1 MIFIYILITGLP
13 AFLIFLVVK
22 KMMKADA
29 IKKNGITTDAYI
41 LNIETRRMGKT
52 TADVLTL
59 EYKDA
64 AGRRHPARAT
74 LQVGKYR
81 AGQRIPIKY
90 LPHNPAQ
97 YGFDDVSGYWF
108 ILIFCILLFLFTLFA
123 VYKINEAL
131 QGADIHF
138 TG

>member
-1 MIFIYILITGLP
+1 MIFVYIIIIGLP
-13 AFLIFLVVK
+13 ALLIFFILK
-22 KMMKADA
+22 KMKKVNN
-29 IKKNGITTDAYI
+29 IKKQGITTDAFI
-41 LNIETRRMGKT
+41 THISTRRMGKT
-52 TADVLTL
+52 TVDVLTL

-64 AGRRHPARAT
+64 AGRRHPAKAT
-74 LQVGKYR
+74 IQVGKYR
-81 AGQRIPIKY
+81 MGQRIPIKY
-90 LPHNPAQ
+90 LPQNSAQ

-108 ILIFCILLFLFTLFA
+108 ILIFCILLFLFALFA